1 MSVYRTFL
9 SIFKIVT
16 VGLLIC
22 SCTPAPT
29 PGNVPDTPPVQ
40 DPDTPPV
47 VEPETGGVDMVGNN
61 EGFDVQQGAFPIDRD
76 LSVNYLND
84 PVVYSPLMGYIHPAV
99 DFNTMTSEEFVDFY
113 YESLRNANPG
123 YISRKGI
130 GVDDTGSYT
139 MWCYTFTPKD
149 YKTTVY
155 IQAGVHGR
163 NEFEGYYATAM
174 MMRMITDAEKSSDP
188 HLKYLR
194 DNIRF
199 IVVPV
204 VNVFDVSR
212 RAEIARGLATGGTY
226 SPNNSANI
234 NLNRDWFNQVTE
246 EVRNVKALLTEY
258 NSEDIAFALDAH
270 TDPEGM
276 PGWGAY
282 LLPYA
287 DGMPDSV
294 TSKMHAVADFLYE
307 KNITGKVKW
316 NGADLYEAFQGPN
329 TDYPISSVEWKN
341 NRNGNYARGTITNSC
356 GQGLWTDLGIYA
368 LTGEHGARKFGTEG
382 SKVEMCRAVELY
394 LNHILVQV
402 EDTEE

>member
-1 MSVYRTFL
+1 MLMYAACSEASPLPDDTLGTTTDDTEKPSVT
-9 SIFKIVT
+9 
-16 VGLLIC
+16 
-22 SCTPAPT
+22 
-29 PGNVPDTPPVQ
+29 D
-40 DPDTPPV
+40 
-47 VEPETGGVDMVGNN
+47 PETGLIGFGGRNESFEVQKGTYFVDR
-61 EGFDVQQGAFPIDRD
+61 E

-84 PVVYSPLMGYIHPAV
+84 PVSYSPLMGYIHSAV
-99 DFNTMTSEEFVDFY
+99 DFNTMTSEEFVEFY
-113 YESLRNANPG
+113 YEPLRNAFPG
-123 YISRKGI
+123 YISRKSI
-130 GVDDTGSYT
+130 GADDTGAYT
-139 MWCYTFTPKD
+139 MWCYTFTPED

-174 MMRMITDAEKSSDP
+174 MMRMITHAEKSSDP
-188 HLKYLR
+188 HLNYLR
-194 DNIRF
+194 ENIRF

-212 RAEIARGLATGGTY
+212 RAEVKKGLATGGTH

-234 NLNRDWFNQVTE
+234 NLNRDWFNQATQ
-246 EVRNVKALLTEY
+246 EVRNVKTLLNEY
-258 NSEDIAFALDAH
+258 KNDDIAFALDAH

-287 DGMPDSV
+287 DGMPESV

-307 KNITGKVKW
+307 KNIAGRITW
-316 NGADLYEAFQGPN
+316 NGADLYVAFQGPN
-329 TDYPISSVEWKN
+329 ADYPISSQEWRN
-341 NRNGNYARGTITNSC
+341 NHDGNYVRGTITNSF
-356 GQGLWTDLGIYA
+356 GQGFWVDYGIYG
-368 LTGEHGARKFGTEG
+368 LTGEHGARKFGAEG

-402 EDTEE
+402 ENTEE

>member
-1 MSVYRTFL
+1 M
-9 SIFKIVT
+9 
-16 VGLLIC
+16 
-22 SCTPAPT
+22 
-29 PGNVPDTPPVQ
+29 
-40 DPDTPPV
+40 
-47 VEPETGGVDMVGNN
+47 DMVASN
-61 EGFDVQQGAFPIDRD
+61 EGFDVQQGAFPIDSD
-76 LSVNYLND
+76 IYINYLND
-84 PVVYSPLMGYIHPAV
+84 PVSYSPLLGYIHSAV
-99 DFNTMTSEEFVDFY
+99 DINTMTSEEFVDFY

-123 YISRKGI
+123 YISRKSI

-139 MWCYTFTPKD
+139 MWCYTFTPEA
-149 YKTTVY
+149 YKATVY

-163 NEFEGYYATAM
+163 NEVEGYYATAM
-174 MMRMITDAEKSSDP
+174 MMRMITDAEKGADP

-212 RAEIARGLATGGTY
+212 RAEVKKGLATGGTY

-234 NLNRDWFNQVTE
+234 NLNRDWFNQATQ
-246 EVRNVKALLTEY
+246 EVRNVKTLLNEY
-258 NSEDIAFALDAH
+258 KNDDIAFALDAH

-287 DGMPDSV
+287 DGMPENV

-307 KNITGKVKW
+307 KNIAGKVKW
-316 NGADLYEAFQGPN
+316 EGTDLYKAFQGPN
-329 TDYPISSVEWKN
+329 ADYPINSVEWRN
-341 NRNGNYARGTITNSC
+341 NRNGDYARGVITNSC
-356 GQGLWTDLGIYA
+356 GQGLWTELGIYA
-368 LTGEHGARKFGTEG
+368 LTGEHGARKFGAEG

-402 EDTEE
+402 ENTEE